1 MDIFALFCFPFWL
14 WIRWTL
20 RSLSSAIFLRFAS
33 IYLDLCSGL
42 DSGMQVLF
50 VYCCCSYIL
59 TFAHCTYKNTK
70 AILSPVETWIFQFV
84 SPNVVCIIYL
94 LPPTMNHTMWDIESF
109 VDELVEKQE
118 KNSIVLQFQL
128 LSTVD
133 LSIVYQWF
141 PNKWVGMRNRRII
154 KRKFNNNDMEEK
166 IRKLWSEVKMTTHD
180 KWK

>member
-1 MDIFALFCFPFWL
+1 
-14 WIRWTL
+14 
-20 RSLSSAIFLRFAS
+20 
-33 IYLDLCSGL
+33 
-42 DSGMQVLF
+42 
-50 VYCCCSYIL
+50 
-59 TFAHCTYKNTK
+59 
-70 AILSPVETWIFQFV
+70 
-84 SPNVVCIIYL
+84 
-94 LPPTMNHTMWDIESF
+94 MNHTMWDIESF

-141 PNKWVGMRNRRII
+141 PNKWVGMRNRRRI